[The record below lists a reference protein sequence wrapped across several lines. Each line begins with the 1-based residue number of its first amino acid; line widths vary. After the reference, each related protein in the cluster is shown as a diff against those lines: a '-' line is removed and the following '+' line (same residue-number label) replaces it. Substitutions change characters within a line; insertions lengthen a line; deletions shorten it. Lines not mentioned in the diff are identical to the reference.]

1 MQGSGALGANPHR
14 PSGSGPQLGLQ
25 TLIIRNFRRSGGARR
40 GRRPRQ
46 RGGAGGS
53 APRPPPPPP
62 TTATTTRCCPSP
74 AGWEGVL
81 QYPLPKVG
89 WGGILSGWIINI
101 IRRPSVWCVRPSIW
115 GRVYPP
121 PTPSLLTP
129 WPANRPKT
137 RKNSCFSSKF
147 AQSTNPKVVRHYPR
161 IARSHQKSE
170 PFAQNGNGSA
180 QSPNPLLKMAAGT
193 PKVRTLCAKWQL
205 ERPKYEPCAQNTS
218 WSVQGTT

>member
-1 MQGSGALGANPHR
+1 MLEPLEG
-14 PSGSGPQLGLQ
+14 
-25 TLIIRNFRRSGGARR
+25 R
-40 GRRPRQ
+40 G
-46 RGGAGGS
+46 
-53 APRPPPPPP
+53 
-62 TTATTTRCCPSP
+62 
-74 AGWEGVL
+74 
-81 QYPLPKVG
+81 
-89 WGGILSGWIINI
+89 
-101 IRRPSVWCVRPSIW
+101 
-115 GRVYPP
+115 YPP

-147 AQSTNPKVVRHYPR
+147 AQSTNPKVVLHYPR

-205 ERPKYEPCAQNTS
+205 KRPKSEPFAQNGSWNPKVRTLCPKWQLERPKYEPCAQNTS